1 MAKTKARISY
11 AVTAQLI
18 CVFVFAYV
26 DRLNTYKSQ
35 TVLLLREADEVKL
48 QMRLVSE
55 NLLTKV
61 HREKYKKI
69 HGKLHELWDKYD
81 DGDLSTSS
89 LLRAASQIAG
99 LGPSIVSDQV

>member
-1 MAKTKARISY
+1 MMKGREWGLGFYTL
-11 AVTAQLI
+11 VP
-18 CVFVFAYV
+18 
-26 DRLNTYKSQ
+26 
-35 TVLLLREADEVKL
+35 LLLREADEVTL

-99 LGPSIVSDQV
+99 LGLSIVPNTENN